1 MKLTAAGN
9 TEIPALLALEKKG
22 AEITCE
28 KESNLWT
35 AVYQMNTFIAE
46 SPLELLGLIEMY
58 SVRGSEWEA
67 KDTELE
73 RCGTLYPGLG
83 LG

>member
-1 MKLTAAGN
+1 
-9 TEIPALLALEKKG
+9 
-22 AEITCE
+22 
-28 KESNLWT
+28 
-35 AVYQMNTFIAE
+35 MNTFIAE

-83 LG
+83 LS